1 MKKLICTLV
10 AVAAMTMAGASHA
23 WPLRA
28 VTLVMPYSP
37 GGGTDIQAR
46 SIQVQLSQILG
57 KPVLIDYKP
66 GGAGLIAI
74 RHVLNSDDHTFLIT
88 TTDAVVTAYSS
99 SNLNFNIR
107 DLKPITT
114 MTRSTLVLATLPNS
128 PYMDFRNVIS
138 ELKNNKAVSF
148 GSPGSGSISH
158 LVLEK
163 LLPPL
168 IEQPIIVQYKGG
180 APMATDTVGGH
191 NDLSISSYGGTHQ
204 PFITSGKLVA
214 SLAFSE
220 KRLEHLP
227 QVPTARELGFDI
239 VASVS
244 TTIFSN
250 NKLSPD
256 HTEIISRA
264 FQQVVNFPENRA
276 KFIERGQ
283 EVVATNPIDTQK
295 FVDQEIATWG
305 PYVYQVMSK

>member
-1 MKKLICTLV
+1 MMKLIRTLV
-10 AVAAMTMAGASHA
+10 AAAAITMAGAAQA
-23 WPLRA
+23 WPDRA

-46 SIQVQLSQILG
+46 NIQAQLSKILG

-74 RHVLNSDDHTFLIT
+74 RHVLNSDDHTFLMT
-88 TTDAVVTAYSS
+88 TTDAVVTAYSLPD
-99 SNLNFNIR
+99 LNFNIR
-107 DLKPITT
+107 DLRPITT
-114 MTRSTLVLATLPNS
+114 MTRSTLVLATLPDS
-128 PYMDFRNVIS
+128 PYADFRNVIS
-138 ELKNNKAVSF
+138 KLKNNEAVSF

-163 LLPPL
+163 LLPSL
-168 IEQPIIVQYKGG
+168 TKQPIIVQYKGG
-180 APMATDTVGGH
+180 APMAMDTVGGH
-191 NDLSISSYGGTHQ
+191 NNLSISSYGGTHQ
-204 PFITSGKLVA
+204 PFITSGKLMA
-214 SLAFSE
+214 SVAFSE

-250 NKLSPD
+250 NKLSAD
-256 HTEIISRA
+256 HTKIISRA
-264 FQQVVNFPENRA
+264 FQQAVNFPENRD
-276 KFIERGQ
+276 KFIARGQ
-283 EVVATNPIDTQK
+283 EVVATDPIDTQK

-305 PYVYQVMSK
+305 PYVRQVMSK